1 MITPSKKNV
10 MHIVCNTQERTT
22 FWKMESSRLINSM
35 QDLGFSVFFLP
46 FPPLKD
52 LVNFFFH
59 PSFFQDLVCLFIHP
73 LFSHIVSKANN
84 PSSVASKPSA
94 ETRKIWREAPIFRWL
109 FLKSSR
115 PPSSQSLWMWHK
127 DLTAQ
132 KNWWWS
138 KISCLLRMFLAAMS
152 SSRSDNFTQSVC
164 LSVTFFLLWSIH

>member
-22 FWKMESSRLINSM
+22 FWKMESSWLINSM

-46 FPPLKD
+46 SPPLKD

-84 PSSVASKPSA
+84 PLSVASKPSA

-132 KNWWWS
+132 KIDDGQ
-138 KISCLLRMFLAAMS
+138 K
-152 SSRSDNFTQSVC
+152 
-164 LSVTFFLLWSIH
+164 